1 MWLTPGACYPIDDDN
16 VVYVLSHNANVVL
29 SVSRG
34 GVGERLLGI
43 GPVVLCE
50 YVSVSK
56 VRIHVCPR
64 WDAELYLLAIRR
76 ELEPRISLRGSR

>member
-1 MWLTPGACYPIDDDN
+1 MWLTPGARYPIDDEN

-43 GPVVLCE
+43 GLVVLYE
-50 YVSVSK
+50 YVSVSC
-56 VRIHVCPR
+56 VRIHLSYR
-64 WDAELYLLAIRR
+64 WDAELSLLAIRR